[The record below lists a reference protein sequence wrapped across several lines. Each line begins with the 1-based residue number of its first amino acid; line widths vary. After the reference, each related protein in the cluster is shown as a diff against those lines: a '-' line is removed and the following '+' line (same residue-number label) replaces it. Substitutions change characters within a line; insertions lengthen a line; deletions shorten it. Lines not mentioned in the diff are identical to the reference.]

1 MRFDKPK
8 ALYFRVP
15 LDKIPVRL
23 REVNFL
29 NRERGL
35 KYYFDL
41 IVVDYEADY
50 LQILELHNPD
60 LAFVEI
66 HSEVFSP
73 LHIRNIDSRKLP
85 KIALVVVDAISP
97 ARYVALD
104 YARSI
109 KCDAVFTADVG
120 YGTLTNYGFKNNL
133 YYWPWFIDE
142 NVFKDYKK
150 EKDIQFLKIG
160 HSNATYPWRR
170 KIFSAIQKKYFV
182 TEIPYPTKTQK
193 PIIGKEYA
201 EWIHRSKF
209 VPTCGGFI
217 RVIVNKHLEIPAS
230 KSLLITQETE
240 AIKEMGFVDMQN
252 CVFAESV
259 DDLEPKLK
267 LLLTDQALYDKI
279 TVNGYELIHEFH
291 NETKRPQLLQWFQ
304 LFKKYGLDVRQPC
317 LFGDLVVSSTI
328 KNYKI
333 SFSDATEYLKQVDE
347 LITKR
352 QIEEGL
358 KICDYLLKEYL
369 SYSPDFLLR
378 KSLLLML
385 TGNREAFKS
394 LNELL
399 TFELYYSL
407 CDRPEPIEWSMYLLA
422 LLASRDKVALQ
433 KLKDT
438 YSYEGYL
445 FYYYVRL
452 LIGDYLNEESKL
464 DDLKLKIERFN
475 VEFSSAHTF
484 LNLSLGEIK
493 NLCFEICG
501 RQYDEIYSRLS
512 YDKPLPEEPFKQST
526 TEEKMKKFNKFQGVM
541 IKYVLKQGWIK
552 QKLYYAK
559 QAFRP
564 IKPHRNF

>member
-15 LDKIPVRL
+15 LDKIPIRL

-85 KIALVVVDAISP
+85 KIGLVVVDAISP

-104 YARSI
+104 YARRI

-170 KIFSAIQKKYFV
+170 NIFSAIEKKYLV
-182 TEIPYPTKTQK
+182 TQIPYPTKTQR

-201 EWIHRSKF
+201 EWINRSKF

-240 AIKEMGFVDMQN
+240 AAKEMGFVDMQN
-252 CVFAESV
+252 CVFAESA

-267 LLLTDQALYDKI
+267 LLMTDQALYDKI
-279 TVNGYELIHEFH
+279 TVSGYELIHEFH
-291 NETKRPQLLQWFQ
+291 NATKRPQLLQWFQ
-304 LFKKYGLDVRQPC
+304 LFKKYGLDVRQPS

-328 KNYKI
+328 NNYKI
-333 SFSDATEYLKQVDE
+333 SFSDATEYLKKVDE

-352 QIEEGL
+352 RIEEGL

-378 KSLLLML
+378 KSLLLLL

-394 LNELL
+394 LNDLL
-399 TFELYYSL
+399 TFELYYCL

-422 LLASRDKVALQ
+422 LLASRDRVALQ

-452 LIGDYLNEESKL
+452 LIGDYLDEKSKL
-464 DDLKLKIERFN
+464 DELKLKIERFN

-484 LNLSLGEIK
+484 LNLSLAEIK

-501 RQYDEIYSRLS
+501 RQNDEIYSRLN
-512 YDKPLPEEPFKQST
+512 YDKPLPEEPFKQFT

-559 QAFRP
+559 QVFRP